1 MAIGGIAL
9 CVAVVSA
16 ALALLVPARRSI
28 GATHRDG
35 RTVGRSLP
43 GATIARRVVAA
54 RRREQGSACALEVL
68 RGTHAAMRSGL
79 PLAPALRVALERVD
93 AADRAPFERAMRAFE
108 LNEGLED
115 ALAAARATARDRRVS
130 LALDALALV
139 ASEQVPASRGAALVQ
154 SVADRLSFEER
165 LLAEVRAR
173 TGGVRAQIVI
183 LALLVPSLAAYLAIT
198 MPGLATTLAT
208 PLGRLVLIPAAVL
221 LEIVGIAA
229 SRAIVRD
236 LAR

>member
-1 MAIGGIAL
+1 MIALGGIAF
-9 CVAVVSA
+9 CVAVASA
-16 ALALLVPARRSI
+16 ILATLVPARSSVSL
-28 GATHRDG
+28 ADG
-35 RTVGRSLP
+35 VTLLV
-43 GATIARRVVAA
+43 RRALAA
-54 RRREQGSACALEVL
+54 RRGEPGSACALEVL

-79 PLAPALRVALERVD
+79 PLAPALRLALERVD
-93 AADRAPFERAMRAFE
+93 VGDRVPFERAMRAFE

-115 ALAAARATARDRRVS
+115 ALAAARATAHGRRVS

-139 ASEQVPASRGAALVQ
+139 ASEQVPASRAAALVQ

-183 LALLVPSLAAYLAIT
+183 LALLVPSLAAYLSFT

-208 PLGRLVLIPAAVL
+208 PLGRLVLIPGAVL
-221 LEIVGIAA
+221 LEIAGVFA

-236 LAR
+236 LSR

>member
-1 MAIGGIAL
+1 
-9 CVAVVSA
+9 
-16 ALALLVPARRSI
+16 
-28 GATHRDG
+28 
-35 RTVGRSLP
+35 
-43 GATIARRVVAA
+43 
-54 RRREQGSACALEVL
+54 
-68 RGTHAAMRSGL
+68 
-79 PLAPALRVALERVD
+79 RVALERVD

-115 ALAAARATARDRRVS
+115 ALAAARATAHDRRVT

-139 ASEQVPASRGAALVQ
+139 ASEQVPASRAAALVQ

-173 TGGVRAQIVI
+173 TGGVRAQIVV
-183 LALLVPSLAAYLAIT
+183 LALLVPALAAYLSLT

-208 PLGRLVLIPAAVL
+208 PLGRLVLIPGAVV
-221 LEIVGIAA
+221 LEITGVLA

-236 LAR
+236 LSR

>member
-1 MAIGGIAL
+1 MTALGGIAL
-9 CVAVVSA
+9 FVAVVSA
-16 ALALLVPARRSI
+16 ALALLVPARSSI
-28 GATHRDG
+28 GVAGRAT
-35 RTVGRSLP
+35 SLV
-43 GATIARRVVAA
+43 RRALAA
-54 RRREQGSACALEVL
+54 RRREAGSACALEVL
-68 RGTHAAMRSGL
+68 RATHAAMRSGL

-115 ALAAARATARDRRVS
+115 ALGAARATAHDRRVS

-183 LALLVPSLAAYLAIT
+183 LALLVPSLAAYLSFT

-208 PLGRLVLIPAAVL
+208 PLGRFVLIPAAIL
-221 LEIVGIAA
+221 LEIAGVLA

-236 LAR
+236 LS